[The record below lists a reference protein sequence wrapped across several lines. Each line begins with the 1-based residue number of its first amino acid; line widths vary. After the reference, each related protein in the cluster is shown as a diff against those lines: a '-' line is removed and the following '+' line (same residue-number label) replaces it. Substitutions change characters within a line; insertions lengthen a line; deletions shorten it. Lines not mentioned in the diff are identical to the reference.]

1 MLLDLPIV
9 RALCS
14 KSGMV
19 PPMTSIDDLDWTPS
33 RREPI
38 PDGVPGRTLWVKLG
52 WAAFPWVWHAEG
64 QLWGPAD
71 WTPNSRAETVTPG
84 ATRGDMSWAWGAE

>member
-1 MLLDLPIV
+1 
-9 RALCS
+9 
-14 KSGMV
+14 MV

-71 WTPNSRAETVTPG
+71 WTPGSRAETVTPG
-84 ATRGDMSWAWGAE
+84 AKRGDMSWAWGTE